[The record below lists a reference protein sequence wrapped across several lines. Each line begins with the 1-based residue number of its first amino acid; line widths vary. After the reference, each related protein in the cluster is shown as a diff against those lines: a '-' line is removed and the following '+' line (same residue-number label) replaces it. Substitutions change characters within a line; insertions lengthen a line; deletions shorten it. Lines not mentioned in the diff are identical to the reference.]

1 MVRADIKTS
10 ALPAVECLAARRLQ
24 PYRFHVSEDLY
35 TSILLHA
42 EHDAG
47 WTSVYHP
54 HVEARMLS
62 PWSMSAWAA
71 QRLKYAGG
79 TFDIAVWD
87 NPVFRRGLTW
97 RHKLHYGATF
107 WSYFSTLWAPILLLA
122 PVVSLLTGLAPVRAY
137 SSEFFQPF
145 LPAVV
150 LGELAMLAVCKG
162 HSIGAGR
169 VMAIV
174 ALPLQWRALYCV
186 LRRQKPQ
193 FALTPKI
200 PGQNESSSLRLVWP
214 HAVLLMVMLAAAVWG
229 AWQTAQNTPGYSSA
243 LLWVKLFWLVI
254 NVRLVAQALH
264 MVCWRPPVQPA
275 NRSPVPQSNSSEVPH
290 GAQIPAG

>member
-1 MVRADIKTS
+1 M
-10 ALPAVECLAARRLQ
+10 
-24 PYRFHVSEDLY
+24 
-35 TSILLHA
+35 LHA

-71 QRLKYAGG
+71 QRFKYAGG

-137 SSEFFQPF
+137 SSEFFQHF

-150 LGELAMLAVCKG
+150 LGELA
-162 HSIGAGR
+162 
-169 VMAIV
+169 
-174 ALPLQWRALYCV
+174 
-186 LRRQKPQ
+186 
-193 FALTPKI
+193 
-200 PGQNESSSLRLVWP
+200 
-214 HAVLLMVMLAAAVWG
+214 MLAAAVWG

-254 NVRLVAQALH
+254 NMRLVAQALH
-264 MVCWRPPVQPA
+264 MACWRPPVQTD
-275 NRSPVPQSNSSEVPH
+275 NRSPVPQSNSSEVSH
-290 GAQIPAG
+290 GAQIAAG